1 MQRIRLHSLAFGVT
15 IVFIVFIV
23 ILILQPFNTDG
34 ENITE
39 LHKGN
44 EALIFLLITTSTTM
58 WAVIQYW
65 TYVNSLVIKKL
76 QIDNK
81 TKNDQII
88 ENQKDYL
95 TRIEELIESINGM
108 DKFYIEK
115 WSLITSDIRDISKR
129 LDEHSEKI
137 RDLQNRNNN

>member
-1 MQRIRLHSLAFGVT
+1 
-15 IVFIVFIV
+15 
-23 ILILQPFNTDG
+23 
-34 ENITE
+34 
-39 LHKGN
+39 
-44 EALIFLLITTSTTM
+44 
-58 WAVIQYW
+58 
-65 TYVNSLVIKKL
+65 VIKKL